1 MTEIDGIGPRIAESI
16 ISYFATER
24 NQQTIAGLRD
34 AGVQLWQEL
43 APVDET
49 AQPWKGQTFVITGTL
64 SSMTRREAE
73 GKVKALGATTTSSVS
88 RKTNWLVAG
97 ESAGNKLAS
106 AERLGVPVLD
116 EEGLLV
122 LLAQPKAIF
131 DEDSAGGEP
140 QTTSPQLL

>member
-1 MTEIDGIGPRIAESI
+1 M
-16 ISYFATER
+16 
-24 NQQTIAGLRD
+24 
-34 AGVQLWQEL
+34 
-43 APVDET
+43 DET

-97 ESAGNKLAS
+97 ESAGSKLAT

-116 EEGLLV
+116 EDGLLA
-122 LLAQPKAIF
+122 LL
-131 DEDSAGGEP
+131 SEP
-140 QTTSPQLL
+140 ASIYRDDGSPTLLPLP